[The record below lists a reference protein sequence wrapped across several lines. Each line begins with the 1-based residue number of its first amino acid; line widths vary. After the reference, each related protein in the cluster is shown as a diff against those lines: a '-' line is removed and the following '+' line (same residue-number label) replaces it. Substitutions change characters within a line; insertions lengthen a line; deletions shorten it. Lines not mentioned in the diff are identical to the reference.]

1 MISVTVSFY
10 ENYSYQLTSYVFR
23 FSLKFDIKQNKLV
36 WYPTQKKKIQNV
48 KMSKLGVACA
58 DIGFADIDNL

>member
-1 MISVTVSFY
+1 MKIILDKY
-10 ENYSYQLTSYVFR
+10 YQLISYVFR

-36 WYPTQKKKIQNV
+36 WYPTQEFFFF

-58 DIGFADIDNL
+58 DIGFVDIDNL

>member
-1 MISVTVSFY
+1 MKIILY
-10 ENYSYQLTSYVFR
+10 KYYQLISYVFR